1 MEKVLAMKRCK
12 LLKLSGSFCFVLF
25 FLSKQARERVGEKI
39 GEGNKKSKRGRGEKN

>member
-25 FLSKQARERVGEKI
+25 FLSKQAREIKRV
-39 GEGNKKSKRGRGEKN
+39 RGEEERKTS